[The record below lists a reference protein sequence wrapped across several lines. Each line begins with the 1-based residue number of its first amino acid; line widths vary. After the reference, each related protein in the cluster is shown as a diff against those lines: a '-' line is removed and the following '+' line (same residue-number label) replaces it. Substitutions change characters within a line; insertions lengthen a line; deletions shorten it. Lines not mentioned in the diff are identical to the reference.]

1 MKKGKLR
8 SYERSRGIYGY
19 VFISLWLI
27 GIVFFFAVPFVRT
40 IWFSF
45 NSLADMEPG
54 NLNEKWVGLENYR
67 RLFLGDAQFLPAFT
81 ETVRSTIVET
91 PLICIFSLFLAILL
105 NQRFRGRTAARAIFF
120 LPVIIASGVVMDIV
134 NGDQFLNMIMSG
146 QRAGMMFEVTSTQD
160 LLYQA
165 GVNPVFV
172 DYIIDTVNRLF
183 YLVWHSGLQSIS
195 ASLYEVAK
203 VEGANAWVA
212 FWKITLPMLSPMLLV
227 NLIYTVIDSYIN
239 SSNPLFKL
247 IDSVSLEFDYVAA
260 MSVFSFAAIFLIIG
274 IVYFILNRWVYY
286 AVD

>member
-1 MKKGKLR
+1 
-8 SYERSRGIYGY
+8 
-19 VFISLWLI
+19 
-27 GIVFFFAVPFVRT
+27 
-40 IWFSF
+40 
-45 NSLADMEPG
+45 
-54 NLNEKWVGLENYR
+54 
-67 RLFLGDAQFLPAFT
+67 
-81 ETVRSTIVET
+81 
-91 PLICIFSLFLAILL
+91 
-105 NQRFRGRTAARAIFF
+105 
-120 LPVIIASGVVMDIV
+120 
-134 NGDQFLNMIMSG
+134 
-146 QRAGMMFEVTSTQD
+146 
-160 LLYQA
+160 
-165 GVNPVFV
+165 
-172 DYIIDTVNRLF
+172 
-183 YLVWHSGLQSIS
+183 GLQSIS